1 MSAREWLLTTKYS
14 TRYNVVIGVII
25 MQQVAINIKHFGSN
39 AVYKIGQESTRHA
52 DGYAN
57 NVDASRRA
65 DNYCAST
72 GKAVGDINHRELV
85 EAELDKYTHIEQR
98 KARGNHGGRPRKV
111 RCYNDNNR
119 AIRAD
124 ANWLSGCIITLQRET
139 ALEWG
144 AEKVQAYF
152 RDCSE
157 FLERR
162 YGHKISDVV
171 HRDED
176 NPHMHYYFVPLDERG
191 HLNTDGLFKRRELKQ
206 LHTDLAQ
213 YLQERGYE
221 VERGGNTGKQRY
233 TKSIKALK
241 AATAAMADRQ
251 VAAFDSLNARCN
263 NIARNGKIE
272 PPTGFLARLGAAVAG
287 IDCEDGY
294 YRVASN
300 DMSVIRDAAL
310 QAAAEQERADK
321 LAEQAAAQ
329 AKAIAELRADNE
341 RLERK
346 YRAIVRDLG
355 GRESLDEVRADCKQL
370 RMQLDELEKV
380 KAELDNERAAND
392 RLGNN
397 VARLKAAKNQLE
409 GINRANNTT
418 IEQLRKDN
426 SKVQCQLSDA
436 LDMLTVAGAVPAA
449 KAKLDKYCDNKG
461 VTYKISGGDGGICM
475 SFGGKQRELE
485 R

>member
-1 MSAREWLLTTKYS
+1 
-14 TRYNVVIGVII
+14 
-25 MQQVAINIKHFGSN
+25 MQQVAINLKHFGRD

-52 DGYAN
+52 DGYTN
-57 NVDASRRA
+57 NVDASRRLE
-65 DNYCAST
+65 NYCAST
-72 GKAVGDINHRELV
+72 GKAVGNINHRELV
-85 EAELDKYTHIEQR
+85 EQELDKYTHIEQR
-98 KARGNHGGRPRKV
+98 KARGSHGGRPRKV
-111 RCYNDNNR
+111 RVYNDDNR
-119 AIRAD
+119 VIRVN
-124 ANWLSGCIITLQRET
+124 ANWMSGCIITLQRET
-139 ALEWG
+139 AREWG
-144 AEKVQAYF
+144 ADKVQAYF

-176 NPHMHYYFVPLDERG
+176 NPHMHYYFVPLDARG
-191 HLNTDGLFKRRELKQ
+191 HLNTDGLFKRAELKQ
-206 LHTDLAQ
+206 LHTDLAN
-213 YLQERGYE
+213 YLQGRGYE

-294 YRVASN
+294 YRVAGN

-355 GRESLDEVRADCKQL
+355 GRESLDEVRKDC
-370 RMQLDELEKV
+370 RELEGLR
-380 KAELDNERAAND
+380 AELDEVKADNNRLGNSVARMRAANTE
-392 RLGNN
+392 
-397 VARLKAAKNQLE
+397 LE
-409 GINRANNTT
+409 GINRANSTT

-426 SKVQCQLSDA
+426 SEVQRQLSDA
-436 LDMLTVAGAVPAA
+436 LDMLTVAGGVPAA
-449 KAKLDKYCDNKG
+449 KAKLDKYCDNRSI
-461 VTYKISGGDGGICM
+461 TYKISGSDGGICM

>member
-1 MSAREWLLTTKYS
+1 
-14 TRYNVVIGVII
+14 
-25 MQQVAINIKHFGSN
+25 MQQLAINLKHFGRD

-52 DGYAN
+52 DGYSN
-57 NVDASRRA
+57 NVDASRRV

-72 GKAVGDINHRELV
+72 GAAVGNINHRELV
-85 EAELDKYTHIEQR
+85 EQELDRYTHIEQR
-98 KARGNHGGRPRKV
+98 KARGSHGGRPRKV
-111 RCYNDNNR
+111 RVYNDNNR

-124 ANWLSGCIITLQRET
+124 ANWMSGCIITLQRDT

-152 RDCSE
+152 RDCSN
-157 FLERR
+157 FLQER

-176 NPHMHYYFVPLDERG
+176 NPHMHYYFVPLDSRG
-191 HLNTDGLFKRRELKQ
+191 HLNTDGIFKKTELKQ
-206 LHTDLAQ
+206 LHTDLAK

-233 TKSIKALK
+233 TKSIKQLK
-241 AATAAMADRQ
+241 AVTAAIADRQ
-251 VAAFDSLNARCN
+251 VAAFGELNSRCN
-263 NIARNGKIE
+263 AIATHGKIE
-272 PPTGFLARLGAAVAG
+272 PPKGVIARLGAAIAG
-287 IDCEDGY
+287 IECEAGY
-294 YRVASN
+294 YRVAGN

-329 AKAIAELRADNE
+329 ARAIAELRADNE
-341 RLERK
+341 RMERK
-346 YRAIVRDLG
+346 YRKIVRDLG
-355 GRESLDEVRADCKQL
+355 GRESLDEVRKDC
-370 RMQLDELEKV
+370 RELEGLR
-380 KAELDNERAAND
+380 AELDEVKAAND

-397 VARLKAAKNQLE
+397 VARLKAANNQLE
-409 GINRANNTT
+409 GINRANSTT

-426 SKVQCQLSDA
+426 SKVQRQLSDA

-449 KAKLDKYCDNKG
+449 KARLDRYCDNKG
-461 VTYKISGGDGGICM
+461 VTYKISGSDGGVCM
-475 SFGGKQRELE
+475 SFGGRQRELE

>member
-1 MSAREWLLTTKYS
+1 
-14 TRYNVVIGVII
+14 
-25 MQQVAINIKHFGSN
+25 MQQVAINLKHFGRD

-72 GKAVGDINHRELV
+72 GEAVGNINHRELV
-85 EAELDKYTHIEQR
+85 ELELDKYTHIEQR
-98 KARGNHGGRPRKV
+98 KARGSHGGRPRKV
-111 RCYNDNNR
+111 RVYNDNNR

-124 ANWLSGCIITLQRET
+124 ANWMSGCIITLQRET

-152 RDCSE
+152 RDCSN
-157 FLERR
+157 FLEQR

-191 HLNTDGLFKRRELKQ
+191 HLNTDGLFKRAELKQ
-206 LHTDLAQ
+206 LHTDLAK
-213 YLQERGYE
+213 YLQARGYA

-241 AATAAMADRQ
+241 AATAEMADRQ
-251 VAAFDSLNARCN
+251 VAVYDDINRRCN
-263 NIARNGKIE
+263 NIARNGMIE
-272 PPTGFLARLGAAVAG
+272 PPKGVIARLGAMVAG
-287 IDCEDGY
+287 SDCNYGY
-294 YRVASN
+294 YRVAGQ
-300 DMSVIRDAAL
+300 DMSVIRDAAM
-310 QAAAEQERADK
+310 QAASEQERADK

-355 GRESLDEVRADCKQL
+355 GRESLDEVRKDC
-370 RMQLDELEKV
+370 RELEGLR
-380 KAELDNERAAND
+380 AELDEVKADNN

-397 VARLKAAKNQLE
+397 VARLKAANNQLE

-418 IEQLRKDN
+418 IEHLRKDN
-426 SKVQCQLSDA
+426 SKVQRQLSDA

>member
-1 MSAREWLLTTKYS
+1 
-14 TRYNVVIGVII
+14 
-25 MQQVAINIKHFGSN
+25 MQQLAINLKHFGRD

-57 NVDASRRA
+57 NVDASRRLE
-65 DNYCAST
+65 NYCAST
-72 GKAVGDINHRELV
+72 GEAVGNINHRELV

-98 KARGNHGGRPRKV
+98 KARGSHGGRPRKV
-111 RCYNDNNR
+111 RVYNDNNR

-124 ANWLSGCIITLQRET
+124 ANWMSGCIITLQRET

-144 AEKVQAYF
+144 AEKVRDYF

-157 FLERR
+157 FLQAR

-176 NPHMHYYFVPLDERG
+176 NPHMHYYFVPLDARG
-191 HLNTDGLFKRRELKQ
+191 HLNTDGIFKKTELKQ
-206 LHTDLAQ
+206 LHTDLAN

-221 VERGGNTGKQRY
+221 IERGGNTGKQRY

-241 AATAAMADRQ
+241 AVTAAMADRQ
-251 VAAFDSLNARCN
+251 VAAFDALNARCE

-287 IDCEDGY
+287 IECEAGY
-294 YRVASN
+294 YRVAGN

-310 QAAAEQERADK
+310 QAASEQERADE
-321 LAEQAAAQ
+321 LARQAAAQ

-346 YRAIVRDLG
+346 YRKIVRDLG
-355 GRESLDEVRADCKQL
+355 GRESLDEVRKDCKQL
-370 RMQLDELEKV
+370 RTQLDELDKV
-380 KAELDNERAAND
+380 KTELDNERAAND
-392 RLGNN
+392 RLGNS
-397 VARLKAAKNQLE
+397 VARLKAANAELE
-409 GINRANNTT
+409 GINRANSTT
-418 IEQLRKDN
+418 IAGLRKDN
-426 SKVQCQLSDA
+426 SKVQGQLSDA
-436 LDMLTVAGAVPAA
+436 LDMLTVAGSVLAA
-449 KAKLDKYCDNKG
+449 KAKLDKYCDDRSI
-461 VTYKISGGDGGICM
+461 TYKISGGDGGVCM
-475 SFGGKQRELE
+475 SFGGRQRELE

>member
-1 MSAREWLLTTKYS
+1 
-14 TRYNVVIGVII
+14 
-25 MQQVAINIKHFGSN
+25 MQQLAINLKHFGRD

-57 NVDASRRA
+57 NVDASRSA

-72 GKAVGDINHRELV
+72 GKAVGNINHRELV
-85 EAELDKYTHIEQR
+85 EQELDKYTHIEQR
-98 KARGNHGGRPRKV
+98 KARGSHGGRPRKV
-111 RCYNDNNR
+111 RVYNDNNR

-124 ANWLSGCIITLQRET
+124 ANWLSGCIITLQRDT

-152 RDCSE
+152 RDCSN

-162 YGHKISDVV
+162 YGHRISDVV

-191 HLNTDGLFKRRELKQ
+191 HLNTDGLFKRTELKQ
-206 LHTDLAQ
+206 LHTDLAK
-213 YLQERGYE
+213 YLQERGYA

-241 AATAAMADRQ
+241 AVTAATADRQ
-251 VAAFDSLNARCN
+251 VDAFRAINERCN
-263 NIARNGKIE
+263 NIAQHGKIE

-287 IDCEDGY
+287 IECEAGY
-294 YRVASN
+294 YRVSGN

-310 QAAAEQERADK
+310 QAAEQQERADE
-321 LAEQAAAQ
+321 LAKQAAAQ
-329 AKAIAELRADNE
+329 ARAIAELRADNE

-346 YRAIVRDLG
+346 YRKIVRDLG
-355 GRESLDEVRADCKQL
+355 GRESLDEVREDCKQL
-370 RMQLDELEKV
+370 LELDRLKEELERV
-380 KAELDNERAAND
+380 KTVND
-392 RLGNN
+392 KLGNT
-397 VARLKAAKNQLE
+397 VARLKDELESVNTANNMIISQLRKDNCSLQTQFKE
-409 GINRANNTT
+409 ELQQVNMANNT
-418 IEQLRKDN
+418 IISQLRKDN
-426 SKVQCQLSDA
+426 SSLQRQLLEA
-436 LDMLTVAGAVPAA
+436 VELLTVAGSVPAA
-449 KAKLDKYCDNKG
+449 KARLDKHCNRKG
-461 VTYKISGGDGGICM
+461 VAYKVSSSDGGVCM
-475 SFGGKQRELE
+475 IFGGRQRELE

>member
-1 MSAREWLLTTKYS
+1 
-14 TRYNVVIGVII
+14 
-25 MQQVAINIKHFGSN
+25 MQQLAINLKHFGRD

-52 DGYAN
+52 DGYSN

-72 GKAVGDINHRELV
+72 GAAVGNINHRELV

-98 KARGNHGGRPRKV
+98 KARGSHGGRPRKV
-111 RCYNDNNR
+111 RVYNDNNR

-124 ANWLSGCIITLQRET
+124 ANWMSGCIITLQRET

-152 RDCSE
+152 RDCSN
-157 FLERR
+157 FLEQR

-206 LHTDLAQ
+206 LHTDLAK

-241 AATAAMADRQ
+241 AVTAATADRQ
-251 VAAFDSLNARCN
+251 VDAFRAINSRCN
-263 NIARNGKIE
+263 NIASHGKIE
-272 PPTGFLARLGAAVAG
+272 PPKGVIARLGAAIAG
-287 IDCEDGY
+287 IDCEAGY
-294 YRVASN
+294 YRVSGN

-310 QAAAEQERADK
+310 QAAEQQERADK

-346 YRAIVRDLG
+346 YRKIVRDLG
-355 GRESLDEVRADCKQL
+355 GRESLDAVREDCREL
-370 RMQLDELEKV
+370 RAQLDELERV
-380 KAELDNERAAND
+380 KAAND
-392 RLGNN
+392 KLGNN
-397 VARLKAAKNQLE
+397 VARLRAANTELE
-409 GINRANNTT
+409 RVNTANNT
-418 IEQLRKDN
+418 IIAGLRDDNNSLEQ
-426 SKVQCQLSDA
+426 QLSSA
-436 LDMLTVAGAVPAA
+436 IELLNVAGDVPAA
-449 KAKLDKYCDNKG
+449 KAKLDKYCDARGKKY
-461 VTYKISGGDGGICM
+461 VVSGSDGGICM
-475 SFGGKQRELE
+475 SFGGKERELE

>member
-1 MSAREWLLTTKYS
+1 
-14 TRYNVVIGVII
+14 
-25 MQQVAINIKHFGSN
+25 MQQLAINLKHFGRD

-57 NVDASRRA
+57 NVDASRRLE
-65 DNYCAST
+65 NYCAST

-85 EAELDKYTHIEQR
+85 EQELDRYTHIEQR
-98 KARGNHGGRPRKV
+98 KARGSHGGRPRKV
-111 RCYNDNNR
+111 RVYNDNNR

-124 ANWLSGCIITLQRET
+124 ANYMSGCIITLQRET
-139 ALEWG
+139 AREWG
-144 AEKVQAYF
+144 ADKVQAYF
-152 RDCSE
+152 RDCSA
-157 FLERR
+157 FLEAR

-206 LHTDLAQ
+206 LHTDLAK
-213 YLQERGYE
+213 YLWEHGYP

-251 VAAFDSLNARCN
+251 VAAFNSLNSRCN
-263 NIARNGKIE
+263 AIATHGKIE
-272 PPTGFLARLGAAVAG
+272 PPKGVIARLGAAIAG
-287 IDCEDGY
+287 IDCEAGY
-294 YRVASN
+294 YRVSGN

-310 QAAAEQERADK
+310 QAAEQQERADK

-355 GRESLDEVRADCKQL
+355 GRESLDAVREDCKQL
-370 RMQLDELEKV
+370 DKLR
-380 KAELDNERAAND
+380 AELDEARAAND
-392 RLGNN
+392 TMGNN
-397 VARLKAAKNQLE
+397 VIKLRAANKQLE
-409 GINRANNTT
+409 RVNTANDTM

-426 SKVQCQLSDA
+426 RGLQRQLSVAAD
-436 LDMLTVAGAVPAA
+436 LLQVAGGVPAA
-449 KAKLDKYCDNKG
+449 KAKLDKYCDARGTKY
-461 VTYKISGGDGGICM
+461 VVSGSDGGVCM
-475 SFGGKQRELE
+475 SFGGKERELE
-485 R
+485 MH

>member
-1 MSAREWLLTTKYS
+1 
-14 TRYNVVIGVII
+14 
-25 MQQVAINIKHFGSN
+25 MQQLAINLKHFGRD

-57 NVDASRRA
+57 NVDASRRLE
-65 DNYCAST
+65 NYCAST
-72 GKAVGDINHRELV
+72 GKAVGNINHRELV

-98 KARGNHGGRPRKV
+98 KARGSHGGRPRKV
-111 RCYNDNNR
+111 RVYNDDNR
-119 AIRAD
+119 VIRVN
-124 ANWLSGCIITLQRET
+124 ANWMSGCIITLQRET
-139 ALEWG
+139 AREWG
-144 AEKVQAYF
+144 ADKVRDYF
-152 RDCSE
+152 RDCSN
-157 FLERR
+157 FLEQR

-191 HLNTDGLFKRRELKQ
+191 HLNTDGLFKKKDLKQ

-241 AATAAMADRQ
+241 AVTAAMADRQ
-251 VAAFDSLNARCN
+251 VAAFDALNARCE
-263 NIARNGKIE
+263 NIACNGKIE

-287 IDCEDGY
+287 IECEAGY
-294 YRVASN
+294 YRVAGN

-310 QAAAEQERADK
+310 QAASEQERADE
-321 LAEQAAAQ
+321 LARQAAAQ

-346 YRAIVRDLG
+346 YRKIVRDLG
-355 GRESLDEVRADCKQL
+355 GRESLDAVREDCKQLDGLRAELDEVRAD
-370 RMQLDELEKV
+370 
-380 KAELDNERAAND
+380 NE

-397 VARLKAAKNQLE
+397 VARLCAANTELE
-409 GINRANNTT
+409 GINRANSTT
-418 IEQLRKDN
+418 IAGLRKDN
-426 SKVQCQLSDA
+426 SKVQGQLSDA
-436 LDMLTVAGAVPAA
+436 LDMLTIAGGVPAA
-449 KAKLDKYCDNKG
+449 RAKLDKYCDDRSI
-461 VTYKISGGDGGICM
+461 TYKISGSDGGVCM
-475 SFGGKQRELE
+475 SFGGRQRELE